1 MLRPF
6 LLAILLATPLAAEDD
21 HNHDHD
27 HADHLSEAEGLRLIH
42 GWTTATDRGPAP
54 VYLEIENTRDSAVI
68 LTGAESEAAEAIEIT
83 GIPLTAGAD
92 PMTLPELEIAAG
104 TTFDLTPESVYL
116 VLNDLAAPL
125 EEDGEIDVTLIF
137 GEEEIELHVDVL
149 EQGATQHPHAGHAH

>member
-1 MLRPF
+1 MTAMLRP
-6 LLAILLATPLAAEDD
+6 LLIAALLATPLAAEDD
-21 HNHDHD
+21 HD
-27 HADHLSEAEGLRLIH
+27 DHLSEADGLRLLH
-42 GWTTATDRGPAP
+42 GWTTATARGPAT

-68 LTGAESEAAEAIEIT
+68 LTGAHSEAAEGIEIM

-116 VLNDLAAPL
+116 TLNDLAGPL
-125 EEDGEIDVTLIF
+125 EEDGEIDVTLVF

-149 EQGATQHPHAGHAH
+149 EEGATQHPHAGHNH